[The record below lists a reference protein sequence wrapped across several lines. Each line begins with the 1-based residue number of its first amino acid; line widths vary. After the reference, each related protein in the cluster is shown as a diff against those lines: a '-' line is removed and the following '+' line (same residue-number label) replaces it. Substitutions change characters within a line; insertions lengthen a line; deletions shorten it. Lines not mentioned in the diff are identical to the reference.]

1 MGDATDREMQ
11 RRKAVSKR
19 LTEIGIKRGVLQTM
33 AKNGQLIKI
42 QCETPK
48 CYRETGRGFP
58 TGQTPNSSWSPT
70 VDHYPTL
77 KSNCGHKDPWNVR
90 LAHKKC
96 NGEDYAW
103 RKRIDEMIKA
113 GKSLEQMAEQLNS
126 KSVDK
131 PKGAG
136 PWTAASV
143 RWAFVSS

>member
-1 MGDATDREMQ
+1 MDNATTQEML
-11 RRKAVSKR
+11 RRKAVSEGLKA
-19 LTEIGIKRGVLQTM
+19 IGIKRGVLQTM

-42 QCETPK
+42 RCETPK
-48 CYRETGRGFP
+48 CYREEGRGFP
-58 TGQTPNSSWSPT
+58 TAQASNSSWSPT

-90 LAHKKC
+90 LAHKRC

-103 RKRIDEMIKA
+103 RKRIDQMIKDEW
-113 GKSLEQMAEQLNS
+113 SLEQMADELNR
-126 KSVDK
+126 KNVDK

-136 PWTAASV
+136 AWTAASV

>member
-1 MGDATDREMQ
+1 MGGMTDREMQ
-11 RRKAVSKR
+11 RAKAVSEG
-19 LTEIGIKRGVLQTM
+19 LTAIGIKSGVLQVM

-48 CYRETGRGFP
+48 CYRKEGRRFP
-58 TGQTPNSSWSPT
+58 EAQPPNSSWSPT

-103 RKRIDEMIKA
+103 RKRIDEMSKA

-131 PKGAG
+131 PKGRGA
-136 PWTAASV
+136 WTAASV